1 MQAAAKASAAL
12 ARKLFHVASP
22 HAQRG
27 RKAAAAWA
35 RAHPDLLLK
44 GTAAGALLGATVLL
58 LAYKFSRDRLLPAA
72 RAQANLPAARAQE
85 K

>member
-22 HAQRG
+22 HVQRG

-35 RAHPDLLLK
+35 RAHLDLLLK
-44 GTAAGALLGATVLL
+44 GTGALLGATVLL

-72 RAQANLPAARAQE
+72 RAQANLPAARAQ
-85 K
+85 KK